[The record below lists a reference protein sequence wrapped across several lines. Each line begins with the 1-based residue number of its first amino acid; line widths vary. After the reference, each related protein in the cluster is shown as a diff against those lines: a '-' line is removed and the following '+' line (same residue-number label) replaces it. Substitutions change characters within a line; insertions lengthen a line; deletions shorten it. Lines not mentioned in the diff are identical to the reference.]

1 LFPARPDSSLA
12 VSQITVDGKIVRLV
26 AHTIGSSA
34 TCPNCHRASTRVHD
48 RHVRRPLDLPWR
60 GYTVRLT
67 VTVRRFRCSTPDC
80 LRATFTESLGDQ
92 LPKHA
97 RRTSTATETLV
108 DLARTNGGEAGARV
122 AKRIG
127 LPTSPDTLL
136 RLLRRRTRRDVA
148 PPRVLGV
155 DDFA

>member
-1 LFPARPDSSLA
+1 M
-12 VSQITVDGKIVRLV
+12 
-26 AHTIGSSA
+26 
-34 TCPNCHRASTRVHD
+34 ASTRIHD